1 MGAVAVLATL
11 AVAAGAMSHH
21 ASKDNAV
28 SGAAWYAEAPPPSS
42 ASVPAGHAAAAQ
54 LAANDATSH
63 AKGMS
68 KAFHEAASK
77 VLPCVVMITNTPAMA
92 EKSAIGSLPPTRTR
106 RRCRLVSRARP
117 SATCST
123 IRSFAVLQAVP
134 LGSHAGHARAGNDR
148 RRLRGHR

>member
-1 MGAVAVLATL
+1 MDTKCHVLKARTWFATMGAVAVLGAL

-42 ASVPAGHAAAAQ
+42 ASVPASHAGGRP
-54 LAANDATSH
+54 LAANDATSY

-77 VLPCVVMITNTPAMA
+77 VLP
-92 EKSAIGSLPPTRTR
+92 
-106 RRCRLVSRARP
+106 SRGDDYQHP
-117 SATCST
+117 
-123 IRSFAVLQAVP
+123 
-134 LGSHAGHARAGNDR
+134 GDG
-148 RRLRGHR
+148 